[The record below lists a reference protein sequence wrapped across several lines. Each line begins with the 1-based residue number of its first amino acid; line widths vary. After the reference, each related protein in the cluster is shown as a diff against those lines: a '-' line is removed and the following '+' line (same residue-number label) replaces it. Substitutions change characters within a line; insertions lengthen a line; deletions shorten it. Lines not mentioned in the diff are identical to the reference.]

1 MMIRNWLPAV
11 VAVSALGLAACKH
24 DGNKASDQPAEKP
37 AVATVNGKPISA
49 AAFEVWVQAQ
59 TNKKPEEL
67 PPEQRKQLL
76 EALEGLY
83 VSGLEAEKQNVAA
96 TPEVA
101 ARLELDRL
109 NLLAS
114 TLFQNYA
121 KSKTPSEAD
130 LKAEYDRQISAMPKD
145 EYHARHIL
153 VKDEATAKD
162 VIAKLQKGAKFEELA
177 KQLSIDPGSK
187 AQGGDLNWF
196 TSDKMVKPFSDAVA
210 ALDKGAY
217 TKTPVATQFGFH
229 VIRLD
234 DKRPIAVPP
243 YEAVKDRIGSIVQQK
258 MVHDYIDSLR
268 KAAKIEETKVEA
280 PATPAAQAAPT
291 APAAPAAD
299 AKK

>member
-1 MMIRNWLPAV
+1 MMTRNWMPAV
-11 VAVSALGLAACKH
+11 IAVSALGLAACKH
-24 DGNKASDQPAEKP
+24 DGNKATDQPAQKP

-83 VSGLEAEKQNVAA
+83 VSGGEADKQNVAA
-96 TPEVA
+96 NPEVA

-121 KSKTPSEAD
+121 KSKTPTEAD
-130 LKAEYDRQISAMPKD
+130 LKAEYDRQIGGMPK
-145 EYHARHIL
+145 EEFHARHIL

-162 VIAKLQKGAKFEELA
+162 AIAKLQKGAKFEDLA

-210 ALDKGAY
+210 TLAKGEY
-217 TKTPVATQFGFH
+217 TKTPVQTQFGFH

-234 DKRPIAVPP
+234 DKRPLTPPP
-243 YEAVKDRIGSIVQQK
+243 YDAVKDRLGSIVQQH
-258 MVHDYIDSLR
+258 MVHDYIDALR
-268 KAAKIEETKVEA
+268 KAAKIEEAKVEA
-280 PATPAAQAAPT
+280 TKAEPAKAEPAKVEG
-291 APAAPAAD
+291 D
-299 AKK
+299 EAKK